1 MKKNI
6 GFIDRGIRVS
16 FAALVI
22 MYCLTGVL
30 NGTLAIGLLIISGV
44 FLLTSVT
51 KFCPVYFLF
60 GFNTC
65 DEQKPRTEP

>member
-6 GFIDRGIRVS
+6 GNIDRGIRVS

-30 NGTLAIGLLIISGV
+30 SGTLAIGLLIVSGV
-44 FLLTSVT
+44 FLLTSAA
-51 KFCPVYFLF
+51 KFCPVYLLF
-60 GFNTC
+60 GISTC
-65 DEQKPRTEP
+65 EGQNPRTEP